1 MKKFMLI
8 VAAGLAL
15 VACNTEKKDA
25 TTTVDST
32 AMVAEAPVV
41 AEPEVFNY
49 ATADGKQHFEL
60 TVMGETRD
68 HATLKDVEGNAVYDM
83 KNAESADG
91 VKWTSEDGHSFW
103 TKGETFTFFE
113 GDKQLCEGTQVEAP
127 AAEAT
132 EAPAADAPAA
142 K

>member
-1 MKKFMLI
+1 MLI

-32 AMVAEAPVV
+32 AVVVEAPVV

-60 TVMGETRD
+60 SVTGETRET
-68 HATLKDVEGNAVYDM
+68 ATLKDVEGNVVYEM
-83 KNAESADG
+83 KNTQSADG
-91 VKWTSEDGHSFW
+91 VKWANEEGVYFW
-103 TKGETFTFFE
+103 TKGDAFYFGKGEE
-113 GDKQLCEGTQVEAP
+113 QLCEGALVVEAP
-127 AAEAT
+127 VAET
-132 EAPAADAPAA
+132 APVAE
-142 K
+142 

>member
-1 MKKFMLI
+1 MNMKKFMLI

-25 TTTVDST
+25 TATTEDST
-32 AMVAEAPVV
+32 ALVAEAPVV

-60 TVMGETRD
+60 TVTGENRET
-68 HATLKDVEGNAVYDM
+68 ATLKDVEGNVVYDM

-103 TKGETFTFFE
+103 TKGDTFTFFE
-113 GDKQLCEGTQVEAP
+113 GDKQLCEGTLVVEAP
-127 AAEAT
+127 AT
-132 EAPAADAPAA
+132 EAPAAE
-142 K
+142 

>member
-32 AMVAEAPVV
+32 AIVAEAPVV

-60 TVMGETRD
+60 TVTGENREN
-68 HATLKDVEGNAVYDM
+68 ATLKDIEGNVVYEM
-83 KNAESADG
+83 KNAQSADG

-113 GDKQLCEGTQVEAP
+113 GDKQLCEGTQVVETPAAETPAAEAP
-127 AAEAT
+127 AA
-132 EAPAADAPAA
+132 

>member
-25 TTTVDST
+25 TATTEDST
-32 AMVAEAPVV
+32 AIVAEAPVV

-60 TVMGETRD
+60 TVTGENREN
-68 HATLKDVEGNAVYDM
+68 ATLKDVEGNVVYDM
-83 KNAESADG
+83 KNTQTASG
-91 VKWTSEDGHSFW
+91 VNWTSEDGYSFI
-103 TKGETFTFFE
+103 TEGDNFTFFKGE
-113 GDKQLCEGTQVEAP
+113 EKLCEGALVVETP
-127 AAEAT
+127 AAEAPVA
-132 EAPAADAPAA
+132 E
-142 K
+142 

>member
-1 MKKFMLI
+1 MNMKKFMLI

-25 TTTVDST
+25 TATTEDST
-32 AMVAEAPVV
+32 AIVAEAPVV

-60 TVMGETRD
+60 TVTGENRET
-68 HATLKDVEGNAVYDM
+68 ATLKDVEGNVVYDM

-103 TKGETFTFFE
+103 TKGDTFTFFE
-113 GDKQLCEGTQVEAP
+113 GDKQLCEGALVVEAP
-127 AAEAT
+127 AT
-132 EAPAADAPAA
+132 EAPAAE
-142 K
+142 

>member
-32 AMVAEAPVV
+32 AIVVETPVV

-60 TVMGETRD
+60 TVTGENRET
-68 HATLKDVEGNAVYDM
+68 ATLKDIEGNVVYEL
-83 KNAESADG
+83 KNAVSADG
-91 VKWTSEDGHSFW
+91 AKWESEEGVYFW
-103 TKGETFTFFE
+103 TKGDASFYFGRGEE
-113 GDKQLCEGTQVEAP
+113 QLCEGALVVEEPA
-127 AAEAT
+127 AAEAPVA
-132 EAPAADAPAA
+132 E
-142 K
+142 

>member
-25 TTTVDST
+25 TTTTVDST
-32 AMVAEAPVV
+32 AMVVEAPVV

-60 TVMGETRD
+60 TVTGETRET
-68 HATLKDVEGNAVYDM
+68 ATLKDVEGNVVYEM
-83 KNAESADG
+83 KNTQSADG
-91 VKWTSEDGHSFW
+91 VKWANEEGVYFW
-103 TKGETFTFFE
+103 TKGDAFYFGKGEE
-113 GDKQLCEGTQVEAP
+113 QLCEGALVVEAP
-127 AAEAT
+127 VAET
-132 EAPAADAPAA
+132 APVAE
-142 K
+142 

>member
-25 TTTVDST
+25 TATTEDST
-32 AMVAEAPVV
+32 AIVAEAPVV

-60 TVMGETRD
+60 TVTGENRET
-68 HATLKDVEGNAVYDM
+68 ATLKDVEGNVVYDM

-103 TKGETFTFFE
+103 TKGDTFTFFE
-113 GDKQLCEGTQVEAP
+113 GDKQLCEGAP
-127 AAEAT
+127 VSYT
-132 EAPAADAPAA
+132 HLTLPTN
-142 K
+142 

>member
-1 MKKFMLI
+1 MNMKKFMLI

-25 TTTVDST
+25 TATTEDST
-32 AMVAEAPVV
+32 AIVAEAPVV

-60 TVMGETRD
+60 TVTGENRET
-68 HATLKDVEGNAVYDM
+68 ATLKDVEGNVVYDM

-103 TKGETFTFFE
+103 TKGDTFTFFE
-113 GDKQLCEGTQVEAP
+113 GDKQLCEGTLVVETP
-127 AAEAT
+127 AT
-132 EAPAADAPAA
+132 EAPAAE
-142 K
+142 

>member
-25 TTTVDST
+25 TATTEDST
-32 AMVAEAPVV
+32 AIVAEAPVV

-60 TVMGETRD
+60 TVTGENRET
-68 HATLKDVEGNAVYDM
+68 ATLKDVEGNVVYDM
-83 KNAESADG
+83 KNAQSADG
-91 VKWTSEDGHSFW
+91 VKWESEDGHSFW
-103 TKGETFTFFE
+103 TKGDTFTFFE
-113 GDKQLCEGTQVEAP
+113 GDKQLCEGALVVEAP
-127 AAEAT
+127 AAEAPVA
-132 EAPAADAPAA
+132 E
-142 K
+142 

>member
-25 TTTVDST
+25 TATTEDST
-32 AMVAEAPVV
+32 AIVAEAPVV

-60 TVMGETRD
+60 TVTGENREN
-68 HATLKDVEGNAVYDM
+68 ATLKDIEGNVVYEL
-83 KNAESADG
+83 KNAVSADG
-91 VKWTSEDGHSFW
+91 AKWESEEGVYFW
-103 TKGETFTFFE
+103 TKGDAFYFGK
-113 GDKQLCEGTQVEAP
+113 GDKQICEGALVVEAP
-127 AAEAT
+127 AAEAPVA
-132 EAPAADAPAA
+132 E
-142 K
+142 

>member
-1 MKKFMLI
+1 MNMKKFMLI

-25 TTTVDST
+25 TVTTVDST
-32 AMVAEAPVV
+32 AMVVEAPVV

-60 TVMGETRD
+60 TVTGENRES
-68 HATLKDVEGNAVYDM
+68 ATLKDVEGNVVYDM
-83 KNAESADG
+83 KIAQSADG
-91 VKWTSEDGHSFW
+91 AKWESEDGHYFW
-103 TKGETFTFFE
+103 TKGENFYFGE
-113 GDKQLCEGTQVEAP
+113 GDKQLCEGALVVEESAAAEAP
-127 AAEAT
+127 AA
-132 EAPAADAPAA
+132 

>member
-25 TTTVDST
+25 TTTVAST
-32 AMVAEAPVV
+32 AMVVEAPVV

-60 TVMGETRD
+60 TVTGETREN
-68 HATLKDVEGNAVYDM
+68 ATLKDVEGNVVYEM
-83 KNAESADG
+83 KNTQSADG
-91 VKWTSEDGHSFW
+91 VKWANEEGVYFW
-103 TKGETFTFFE
+103 TKGDAFYFGKGEE
-113 GDKQLCEGTQVEAP
+113 QLCEGALVVEAP
-127 AAEAT
+127 VAET
-132 EAPAADAPAA
+132 APVAE
-142 K
+142 

>member
-1 MKKFMLI
+1 MNMKKFMLI

-32 AMVAEAPVV
+32 AIVVEAPVV

-60 TVMGETRD
+60 TVTGENREN
-68 HATLKDVEGNAVYDM
+68 ATLKDIEGNVVYEM
-83 KNAESADG
+83 KNAVSADG
-91 VKWTSEDGHSFW
+91 AKWESEEGVYFW
-103 TKGETFTFFE
+103 TKGDAFYFGK
-113 GDKQLCEGTQVEAP
+113 GDKQICEGALVVEAP
-127 AAEAT
+127 TAEAPVA
-132 EAPAADAPAA
+132 E
-142 K
+142 

>member
-32 AMVAEAPVV
+32 AIVAEAPVV

-60 TVMGETRD
+60 TVTGENRET
-68 HATLKDVEGNAVYDM
+68 ATLKDVEGNVVYEL
-83 KNAESADG
+83 KNAVSADG
-91 VKWTSEDGHSFW
+91 AKWTSEDGHSFW

-113 GDKQLCEGTQVEAP
+113 GDKQLCEGALVVEAP
-127 AAEAT
+127 AAEAPVA
-132 EAPAADAPAA
+132 E
-142 K
+142 

>member
-25 TTTVDST
+25 TVTTVDST
-32 AMVAEAPVV
+32 AMVVEAPVV

-60 TVMGETRD
+60 TVTGENRES
-68 HATLKDVEGNAVYDM
+68 ATLKDVEGNVVYDM
-83 KNAESADG
+83 KNAVSADG
-91 VKWTSEDGHSFW
+91 AKWESEDGHYFW
-103 TKGETFTFFE
+103 TKGENFYFGE
-113 GDKQLCEGTQVEAP
+113 GDKQLCEGALVVEESAAAEAP
-127 AAEAT
+127 AA
-132 EAPAADAPAA
+132 

>member
-25 TTTVDST
+25 TTTTVDST
-32 AMVAEAPVV
+32 AMVVEAPVV

-60 TVMGETRD
+60 TVTGENREN
-68 HATLKDVEGNAVYDM
+68 ATLKDVEGNVVYEL
-83 KNAESADG
+83 KNAVSADG
-91 VKWTSEDGHSFW
+91 AKWENEEGYYFW
-103 TKGETFTFFE
+103 TKGDSFYFGKGEE
-113 GDKQLCEGTQVEAP
+113 QLCEGALVVEAP
-127 AAEAT
+127 AAEAPVA
-132 EAPAADAPAA
+132 E
-142 K
+142 

>member
-25 TTTVDST
+25 TTTTVDST
-32 AMVAEAPVV
+32 AMVVEAPVV

-60 TVMGETRD
+60 TVTGENREN
-68 HATLKDVEGNAVYDM
+68 ATLKDIEGNVVYEM
-83 KNAESADG
+83 KNAVSADG
-91 VKWTSEDGHSFW
+91 AKWENEEGVYFW
-103 TKGETFTFFE
+103 TKGDAFYFGKGEE
-113 GDKQLCEGTQVEAP
+113 QLCEGALVVEAP
-127 AAEAT
+127 VAET
-132 EAPAADAPAA
+132 APVAE
-142 K
+142 

>member
-25 TTTVDST
+25 TATTEDST
-32 AMVAEAPVV
+32 AIVAEAPVV

-60 TVMGETRD
+60 TVTGENRET
-68 HATLKDVEGNAVYDM
+68 ATLKDVEGNVVYDM

-103 TKGETFTFFE
+103 TKGDTFTFFE
-113 GDKQLCEGTQVEAP
+113 GDKQLCEGTLVVETP
-127 AAEAT
+127 AT
-132 EAPAADAPAA
+132 EAPAAE
-142 K
+142 

>member
-1 MKKFMLI
+1 MNMKKFMLI

-32 AMVAEAPVV
+32 AIVAEAPVV

-60 TVMGETRD
+60 TVTGENREN
-68 HATLKDVEGNAVYDM
+68 ATLKDIEGNVVYEL
-83 KNAESADG
+83 KNAVSADG
-91 VKWTSEDGHSFW
+91 AKWENEEGYYFW
-103 TKGETFTFFE
+103 TKGDAFYFGKGEE
-113 GDKQLCEGTQVEAP
+113 QLCEGALVVEAP
-127 AAEAT
+127 AAEAPVA
-132 EAPAADAPAA
+132 E
-142 K
+142 

>member
-25 TTTVDST
+25 TATTEDST
-32 AMVAEAPVV
+32 AIVAEAPVV

-60 TVMGETRD
+60 TVTGENRES
-68 HATLKDVEGNAVYDM
+68 ATLKDVEGNAVYDM
-83 KNAESADG
+83 KNALSADG
-91 VKWTSEDGHSFW
+91 VKWESEDGHYFW
-103 TKGETFTFFE
+103 TKGDNFYFGE
-113 GDKQLCEGTQVEAP
+113 GDKQLCEGALVVETP
-127 AAEAT
+127 AAEAPVA
-132 EAPAADAPAA
+132 E
-142 K
+142 

>member
-25 TTTVDST
+25 TVTTVDST
-32 AMVAEAPVV
+32 AMVVEAPVV

-60 TVMGETRD
+60 TVTGENRES
-68 HATLKDVEGNAVYDM
+68 ATLKDVEGNVVYDM
-83 KNAESADG
+83 KIAQSADG
-91 VKWTSEDGHSFW
+91 AKWESEDGHYFW
-103 TKGETFTFFE
+103 TKGENFYFGE
-113 GDKQLCEGTQVEAP
+113 GDKQLCEGALVVEESAAAEAP
-127 AAEAT
+127 AA
-132 EAPAADAPAA
+132 